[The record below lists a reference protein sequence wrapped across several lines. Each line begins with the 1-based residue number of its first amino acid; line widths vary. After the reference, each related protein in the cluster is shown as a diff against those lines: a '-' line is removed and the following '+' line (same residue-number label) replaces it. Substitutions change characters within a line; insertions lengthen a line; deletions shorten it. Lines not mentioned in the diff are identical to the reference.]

1 MAKVT
6 ITMTSGTTHDFEMTN
21 EKASAMCL
29 VITNVRDKK
38 AKKWIDVLDYTDGT
52 SGQVLFNMDYVEY
65 ISVG

>member
-6 ITMTSGTTHDFEMTN
+6 ITMTSGTTHDFEMTS

-29 VITNVRDKK
+29 VVTNVRDNK
-38 AKKWIDVLDYTDGT
+38 ARKWIDVLDYTAGT
-52 SGQVLFNMDYVEY
+52 SGQVLVNMDYIEY